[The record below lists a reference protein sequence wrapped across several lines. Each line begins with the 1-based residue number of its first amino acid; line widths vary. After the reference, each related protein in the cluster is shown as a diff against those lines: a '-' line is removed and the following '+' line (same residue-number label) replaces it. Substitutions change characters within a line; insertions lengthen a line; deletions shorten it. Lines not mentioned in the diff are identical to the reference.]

1 MTKFVYYFILSY
13 IIYMNKS
20 DTNTILLLLGSI
32 VTIITLSNLFEK
44 KTKKSFLNKSD
55 QDGIKTDRINFEK
68 DYSNIASDMKK
79 AEKKLLNVI

>member
-1 MTKFVYYFILSY
+1 
-13 IIYMNKS
+13 MNKS

-44 KTKKSFLNKSD
+44 KQNKTFLNKSEE
-55 QDGIKTDRINFEK
+55 DGFKTDRKNFEK
-68 DYSNIASDMKK
+68 DFSNIASDLKK